1 MKIKLAAVVV
11 AVVALFLITYTMDI
25 KKEVIVVN
33 DVGEEV
39 KVKVELA
46 DTLKKRTIGLMNRA
60 FLDDDSGMLF
70 IFDLEAKHSFWMKNT
85 LIPLD
90 IIFIDSTGKIVDIKH
105 NFEPC
110 EKVICDT
117 YASVEAAKYALE
129 VNGGFSEKNNIRINN
144 TVLLD
149 GI

>member
-1 MKIKLAAVVV
+1 MKIKLIAIVV
-11 AVVALFLITYTMDI
+11 AVAALFLIAYTMDV
-25 KKEVIVVN
+25 KKEVVIVN

-39 KVKVELA
+39 KVKVEIA
-46 DTLKKRTIGLMNRA
+46 DTLKKRTVGLMDRQS
-60 FLDDDSGMLF
+60 LDEDSGMLF
-70 IFDLEAKHSFWMKNT
+70 VFDLEAKHSFWMKNT

-90 IIFIDSTGKIVDIKH
+90 IIFIDSNNKIVDIKH

-110 EKVICDT
+110 KKIICDT
-117 YASVEAAKYALE
+117 YASAEVAKYALE
-129 VNGGFSEKNNIRINN
+129 VNGGFSEKNNIRVNN